1 MVHAATPQ
9 PPVPPRGSRL
19 RYTPAM
25 TDISLARPDGTT
37 MRAALAIPEGEG
49 PWPAVIVIHEIFGLN
64 DDIRKKAARLAKMGY
79 VALAPDLYDG
89 RGNRFLC
96 VLRTM
101 RSLSHG
107 GGDALADLDAARE
120 HLASR
125 PEVDASRIGVIGFC
139 LGGGFALLYASK
151 AELGA
156 AAVFYGAVP
165 KDETLLDTVCPV
177 VGGYGGR
184 DTMFRKQ
191 GRRLKAALSRRDI
204 PNDIVIY
211 PDAGH
216 GYMSDHKGVMA
227 KASAVGPMRV
237 GFNAD
242 AAEDSW
248 RRVEAFFAEHLA
260 AAD

>member
-1 MVHAATPQ
+1 MP
-9 PPVPPRGSRL
+9 
-19 RYTPAM
+19 
-25 TDISLARPDGTT
+25 DIRLARPSGTT
-37 MRAALAIPEGEG
+37 MRAFLALPEGAG

-64 DDIRKKAARLAKMGY
+64 DDIREKAARLARMGY

-107 GGDALADLDAARE
+107 GGDAIADLEMARA

-125 PEVDASRIGVIGFC
+125 PEVDASRLGVVGFC

-184 DTMFRKQ
+184 DTIFRKQ
-191 GRRLKAALSRRDI
+191 GRRLRTALATRDI
-204 PNDIVIY
+204 PNDILIY
-211 PDAGH
+211 QDAGH
-216 GYMSDHKGVMA
+216 SYMSDHKGLLT
-227 KASAVGPMRV
+227 KASAHGPMRV
-237 GFNAD
+237 GFNPE

-248 RRVEAFFAEHLA
+248 RRVEAFFAEHLTA
-260 AAD
+260 AR